1 MFETLFSGDRRLFDE
16 FRRMEQQM
24 DETFG
29 RWPWPAGIRSA
40 ARGAYPPIN
49 VGATADGVDIY
60 LFAAGL
66 DPKAVDI
73 SVQQNLLTVS
83 GSRQIPAKEGVDY
96 YRQER
101 YSGEFRRVITL
112 PDDVDPDRVEASYRD
127 GVLQITVKRREAAK
141 PRRIEV
147 K

>member
-1 MFETLFSGDRRLFDE
+1 MFESLFSGEGRLYDE

-24 DETFG
+24 DEMFG

-49 VGATADGVDIY
+49 VGATADSVDIY

-83 GSRQIPAKEGVDY
+83 GSRQVPAKEGVDC

-101 YSGEFRRVITL
+101 YSGDFRRVITL
-112 PDDVDPDRVEASYRD
+112 PDDADPERVDARYRD

>member
-1 MFETLFSGDRRLFDE
+1 MFETLFSGENRLFDD
-16 FRRMEQQM
+16 FRRMERQM
-24 DETFG
+24 DEMFG

-40 ARGAYPPIN
+40 ARGTYPPIN
-49 VGATADGVDIY
+49 VGATADSVDIY

-66 DPKAVDI
+66 DPKAVEI
-73 SVQQNLLTVS
+73 SIQQNLLTVA

-112 PDDVDPDRVEASYRD
+112 PEDVDPDRVEARYRD
-127 GVLQITVKRREAAK
+127 GVLQITIKRREAAK
-141 PRRIEV
+141 PRQIEI